1 MKPVQKRARHEVE
14 LPVEEDK
21 TYARLSWS
29 EVSRQFHVQSRHEGR
44 TRVSQ
49 RSTKRLPLTKFNPTT
64 RDVPEPP
71 TKLRLYDET
80 KLKVRNRITARQDP
94 PESTLFS
101 TVRGGRQRTTSCKRC
116 CLGGAVSTRGPLGR
130 KLPTTARPPASALA
144 CARAST
150 RAARSARGRK
160 PSGQDW
166 GWD

>member
-1 MKPVQKRARHEVE
+1 MKRARGRAACRGRRTRGYRGRRFHVSFTSS
-14 LPVEEDK
+14 PVR
-21 TYARLSWS
+21 AH
-29 EVSRQFHVQSRHEGR
+29 VSRSV
-44 TRVSQ
+44 Q

-71 TKLRLYDET
+71 TKLQ
-80 KLKVRNRITARQDP
+80 RNQTV
-94 PESTLFS
+94 ESTQPDHCSAGPARVDAFQH
-101 TVRGGRQRTTSCKRC
+101 RGGRQRTTSCKRC